1 MEEQSISKRAVKI
14 RLEDTV
20 QKIIDIF
27 ELDDGKSF
35 VEKKKEAISYLENHE
50 DSELAKTVLRM
61 AINDDKARQIKE
73 KFWKQGD
80 IIQSNSHVHIRCVSE
95 IDRKKYIEL
104 QKETCIIKSMLKEES
119 YQLMLWKEH
128 TQDKSLM
135 FTIEVDDEYA
145 GFCGI
150 NNLTHDDWEIAVE
163 ILAKFRRRGIAY
175 TAINIMLSEIK
186 LRLGV
191 EAFRVKIYP
200 DNYASQYLF
209 EKLGAIPYGIA
220 EFFLHDENSLNRCEE
235 ENLDA
240 IDDKLVSLAER
251 FGVEPRKLLSHV
263 LEYKLKW

>member
-20 QKIIDIF
+20 QKVIDIF

-35 VEKKKEAISYLENHE
+35 EEKKKEAIAYLENH
-50 DSELAKTVLRM
+50 
-61 AINDDKARQIKE
+61 
-73 KFWKQGD
+73 
-80 IIQSNSHVHIRCVSE
+80 
-95 IDRKKYIEL
+95 
-104 QKETCIIKSMLKEES
+104 
-119 YQLMLWKEH
+119 
-128 TQDKSLM
+128 
-135 FTIEVDDEYA
+135 EYA

-150 NNLTHDDWEIAVE
+150 NNLTHDNWEIAVE

-191 EAFRVKIYP
+191 EEFRVKIYP
-200 DNYASQYLF
+200 DNCASQYLF
-209 EKLGAIPYGIA
+209 EKLGAVPYGIA
-220 EFFLHDENSLNRCEE
+220 EFMLHDENSLIRCEE

-240 IDDKLVSLAER
+240 IDDKMVNLAER